1 MNALTGLVAA
11 VALAAAPAARAA
23 AQDSFPAR
31 PPAPGPLSPLT
42 FPAFGDTTLA
52 NGVNLVVI
60 ENREQPTV
68 SMSLTFR
75 GGASFDPAGK
85 EGLAEL
91 VAELVTK
98 GTPTRG
104 AEQIAATI
112 EGAGGQLSAS
122 SDADFLTISSNV
134 LSDKLDLAVQL
145 LADVTRN
152 ATFPVDELELART
165 RYLSN
170 LQAQLAQPDVIAAR
184 AFAKEI
190 YGTHPYGRRPTEASY
205 KAITRE
211 DVRQFARTRL
221 QPAGALFVIA
231 GDVSLAQVRALFA
244 KHFARWTGTA
254 AVATPFPALP
264 VKRTP
269 DILLVHRP
277 GSVQSNII
285 VGNPT
290 MTPRDTNYYA
300 ARLAAHVLGGGTD
313 SRLFL
318 ILREQKG
325 WTYGAFAG
333 LRRLRGMGYW
343 EGTAEVRTA
352 VTDSALKEL
361 LAQIHRIRTE
371 VMPDSELTNAKG
383 FLVGSFP
390 RQIETPEQI
399 ASQVASVK
407 RLGLPASY
415 LETYRERLSAISPR
429 RAQAAAANYFRRAG
443 LTVVVVGDAQQ
454 VYDRLKAI
462 APVRLV
468 AVEGAPLAIE
478 DLSAPTGPV
487 ALDRTQLVTRS
498 DSFRV
503 VVQGNPM
510 GIQVGTL
517 HADSGVQ
524 VEATNIGGFLKQDT
538 RVVFDTTDWSVKEVH
553 QTGSVQGQQLQTDL
567 VYAGGRVKGTAMT
580 PQPTGPKTITVD
592 TTVVAGTID
601 ENALSVLLPAL
612 PLEAGKTLAL
622 NVFVSSQAAVIPA
635 SLKVSGPESVTV
647 PAGTFDALRVD
658 VTGLPQGIA
667 MWVSIAAPRRVVKIA
682 PVGTPVV
689 IELVK

>member
-1 MNALTGLVAA
+1 
-11 VALAAAPAARAA
+11 
-23 AQDSFPAR
+23 
-31 PPAPGPLSPLT
+31 
-42 FPAFGDTTLA
+42 
-52 NGVNLVVI
+52 
-60 ENREQPTV
+60 
-68 SMSLTFR
+68 
-75 GGASFDPAGK
+75 
-85 EGLAEL
+85 
-91 VAELVTK
+91 
-98 GTPTRG
+98 
-104 AEQIAATI
+104 
-112 EGAGGQLSAS
+112 
-122 SDADFLTISSNV
+122 
-134 LSDKLDLAVQL
+134 
-145 LADVTRN
+145 
-152 ATFPVDELELART
+152 
-165 RYLSN
+165 
-170 LQAQLAQPDVIAAR
+170 
-184 AFAKEI
+184 
-190 YGTHPYGRRPTEASY
+190 
-205 KAITRE
+205 
-211 DVRQFARTRL
+211 
-221 QPAGALFVIA
+221 
-231 GDVSLAQVRALFA
+231 
-244 KHFARWTGTA
+244 
-254 AVATPFPALP
+254 
-264 VKRTP
+264 
-269 DILLVHRP
+269 
-277 GSVQSNII
+277 
-285 VGNPT
+285 
-290 MTPRDTNYYA
+290 
-300 ARLAAHVLGGGTD
+300 
-313 SRLFL
+313 
-318 ILREQKG
+318 
-325 WTYGAFAG
+325 
-333 LRRLRGMGYW
+333 
-343 EGTAEVRTA
+343 
-352 VTDSALKEL
+352 
-361 LAQIHRIRTE
+361 
-371 VMPDSELTNAKG
+371 
-383 FLVGSFP
+383 
-390 RQIETPEQI
+390 
-399 ASQVASVK
+399 
-407 RLGLPASY
+407 
-415 LETYRERLSAISPR
+415 LSAISPR